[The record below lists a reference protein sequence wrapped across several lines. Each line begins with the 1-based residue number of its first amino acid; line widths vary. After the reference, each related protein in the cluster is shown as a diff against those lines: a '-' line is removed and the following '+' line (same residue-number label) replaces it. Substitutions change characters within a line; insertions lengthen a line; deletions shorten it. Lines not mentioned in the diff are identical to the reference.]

1 MDFFELSCTNAVT
14 KVSLCDKEFIDSFKG
29 TCYLWKGNKKSG
41 GYICLRYE
49 GKCRYLHDLIMRRK
63 EEKPC
68 DKYSVD
74 HINQDK
80 LDNRRENLRWA
91 TQSEQ
96 NRNRDKMKRQKTAR
110 PLPEGITQDMLPIY
124 VYYCK
129 ECYNKEKQL
138 YREFFRIEKHP
149 KLTKKCISSSKSS
162 KLTIL
167 EKLTE
172 IKNKLDKLNN
182 I

>member
-14 KVSLCDKEFIDSFKG
+14 KVSLCDKEFIDSFNG
-29 TCYLWKGNKKSG
+29 TWFLPKHCCY
-41 GYICLRYE
+41 IRARYN
-49 GKCRYLHDLIMRRK
+49 GKHRYLHDLIMRRK
-63 EEKPC
+63 EDKPG

-74 HINQDK
+74 HINRDK

-91 TQSEQ
+91 TQSLQ

-110 PLPEGITQDMLPIY
+110 PLPEGITQDMVPIY

-129 ECYNKEKQL
+129 ECYNRKKNL
-138 YREFFRIEKHP
+138 WREFFRIEGHP
-149 KLTKKCISSSKSS
+149 KLNKKCISSTKSRTI
-162 KLTIL
+162 TIL
-167 EKLTE
+167 QKLTE